1 METQKSICLEE
12 EFLKQFKKD
21 TNKDFIINNETTPR
35 LYILTDYFAQSD
47 VFFESPLLIKSN
59 NTPSFEKGLLIIG
72 DFGTGKTVM
81 LNTMI
86 KVLNRIKMNKI
97 KSYNAQKVV
106 HEYESLVNGSH
117 KKDFYE
123 SFSYGQILFDDIL
136 TEDIANNYGTKNVF
150 KELLEVR
157 YENNAKTFITCN
169 FDPNNLKDIQKA
181 LDQFLLRYGGR
192 VYDRLFEMFNI
203 IEFKGNSLRK

>member
-1 METQKSICLEE
+1 M
-12 EFLKQFKKD
+12 
-21 TNKDFIINNETTPR
+21 
-35 LYILTDYFAQSD
+35 
-47 VFFESPLLIKSN
+47 
-59 NTPSFEKGLLIIG
+59 
-72 DFGTGKTVM
+72 
-81 LNTMI
+81 
-86 KVLNRIKMNKI
+86 
-97 KSYNAQKVV
+97 
-106 HEYESLVNGSH
+106 
-117 KKDFYE
+117 
-123 SFSYGQILFDDIL
+123 
-136 TEDIANNYGTKNVF
+136 F